1 MRREKAMAYEEKSVQ
16 AGDPERIDVN
26 QHGELQRWCKKLK
39 CTEEELRFVV
49 KYYGVVAKDIQAFFE
64 RCRY

>member
-1 MRREKAMAYEEKSVQ
+1 MAYEEKSVH

-26 QHGELQRWCKKLK
+26 QHGELLRWCKKLK